1 MSHLDEKIK
10 ILAQESYLV
19 HLFGEMTNS
28 PALLE
33 KKLPLPEY
41 RGSPLNTNLG
51 PGKNHIIQ
59 DSF

>member
-1 MSHLDEKIK
+1 MKKIK